1 MQRYCSIAG
10 ILTAPWWIIT
20 IAIFSY
26 LEPNYSNYYKAIS
39 ELGAFGA
46 KNWIAM
52 NIICLFMT
60 GVLAVMAGIAFRK
73 LSIKSG
79 NPREASTSVIL
90 TGIMLAGT
98 AIPADMELYFKSP
111 WTIAHAFFVMLGV
124 IPFFVA
130 TFKTPKALKA
140 LGVSSKFINYFPL
153 LIIPTFTL
161 HGFIDQ
167 GGLVQRMTILIVLI
181 WLSYLS
187 FLLFKSENLHN

>member
-1 MQRYCSIAG
+1 M
-10 ILTAPWWIIT
+10 
-20 IAIFSY
+20 AIFGY
-26 LEPNYSNYYKAIS
+26 LEPNYSHYYKAVS

-79 NPREASTSVIL
+79 NPRGASTSVIL

-130 TFKTPKALKA
+130 TFKTLRLLKPWES
-140 LGVSSKFINYFPL
+140 LQSLS
-153 LIIPTFTL
+153 IIF
-161 HGFIDQ
+161 
-167 GGLVQRMTILIVLI
+167 RC
-181 WLSYLS
+181 S
-187 FLLFKSENLHN
+187 